1 MPSGRSRV
9 AAAKLRKSD
18 ASAGAGT
25 LAAILVAL
33 SLVFFTVSARDDG
46 SGFFGQVR
54 SAVQVV
60 VSPVQLLG
68 SMVTSPF
75 TGLSNVFR
83 NLTAGEQTLAELKSE
98 NERLAARNV
107 ELEEAQL
114 SAQRLQELLELRD
127 TYSLQSMAAR
137 VIAGSGD
144 SWTDSVIIDHGTSSG
159 LAVGMPVANETGAV
173 GQIIQ
178 CTATTS
184 TVRLLADEASSVSA
198 MLQESRAQG
207 MLQGG
212 VDGTLRLSMI
222 RTDQQVQ
229 PGDVV
234 VTSGLGGVF
243 PKGLP
248 LGKVATVESRP
259 GESYYQIVVEPFSRV
274 GNLEEVLVITSL
286 TDGQE
291 ATDEDI
297 AKADAVDLDAAS
309 GHSAKRLVPENEK
322 KDEDDEAGTT
332 DEESTTVNDED
343 DESAGMTSGGAT
355 GSGTTATIGGAS
367 GGTNAQ
373 TTEVQGMR
381 GGVSQDAG

>member
-322 KDEDDEAGTT
+322 KDEDDETGTT

-373 TTEVQGMR
+373 TTEVQGMQ